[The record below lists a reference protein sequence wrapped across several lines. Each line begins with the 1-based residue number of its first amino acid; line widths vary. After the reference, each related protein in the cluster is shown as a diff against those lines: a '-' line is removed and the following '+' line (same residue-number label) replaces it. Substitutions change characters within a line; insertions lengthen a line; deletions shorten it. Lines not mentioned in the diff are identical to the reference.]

1 MNFEIARKRIK
12 LNWYEDMITE
22 NEKYRWNIQRYKYEE
37 VWMAENKEGNSS
49 EKRKNIVIL
58 EEKEYG
64 DKEEKCKVKYEAV
77 TKNLVKGKYSG
88 KKEKILMNWEMF
100 EISYINKFRKFAID
114 KWNEWRTYR
123 R

>member
-88 KKEKILMNWEMF
+88 KK
-100 EISYINKFRKFAID
+100 
-114 KWNEWRTYR
+114 
-123 R
+123 

>member
-49 EKRKNIVIL
+49 EKRK
-58 EEKEYG
+58 K
-64 DKEEKCKVKYEAV
+64 
-77 TKNLVKGKYSG
+77 
-88 KKEKILMNWEMF
+88 
-100 EISYINKFRKFAID
+100 R
-114 KWNEWRTYR
+114 
-123 R
+123 